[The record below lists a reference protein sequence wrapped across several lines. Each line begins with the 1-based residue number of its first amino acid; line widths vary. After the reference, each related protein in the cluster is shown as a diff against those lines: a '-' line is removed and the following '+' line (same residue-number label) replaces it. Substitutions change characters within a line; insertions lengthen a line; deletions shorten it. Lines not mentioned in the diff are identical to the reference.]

1 MSGEHVQGQF
11 VDRGIEGVAAIAV
24 AGLAGGTGFGAVL
37 YAFGLLESVG
47 ILVGRPGLIPGLSLV
62 AAASVV
68 GAFAYRLLGRLSSLE
83 EDMSDPITGL
93 TLGAS
98 FGLAV
103 WGLGVALA
111 LPLWLRP
118 LGWTP
123 PVPYLHWRS
132 LVALLVYGA
141 LVGPAS
147 PLAERYVRF

>member
-1 MSGEHVQGQF
+1 MSGEHVQGGV
-11 VDRGIEGVAAIAV
+11 VDRGIEDLAATAL
-24 AGLAGGTGFGAVL
+24 AGLAGGAGFGVAL

-47 ILVGRPGLIPGLSLV
+47 ILVGRPGLLSGLSVLLV
-62 AAASVV
+62 ASVI
-68 GAFAYRLLGRLSSLE
+68 GAFAYRLLGTVSHLE
-83 EDMSDPITGL
+83 EDVADPITGL
-93 TLGAS
+93 TLGAC

-111 LPLWLRP
+111 LPLWLRL

-123 PVPYLHWRS
+123 PVPYLHWQS
-132 LVALLVYGA
+132 LVALLVYGV